1 LKGYIE
7 TNGNVGEIVR
17 KLEDDYLHGTTQISK
32 YVSFEMHDNIEKID
46 AYLNS
51 KHTSG
56 LKDSQGREKP
66 FFNIVTAAVN
76 IWFRATDIDRKH
88 IRIKA
93 SKNKDV
99 IPAFLAT
106 VHVQDWMRKENFG
119 QFLNEWGR
127 TLARYGSAV
136 CKFVEKEGEL
146 HSMNVPWNRIICDTI
161 DFDGNVKI
169 EILELTP
176 SQLRK
181 REGYDKEI
189 VDKLCN
195 NLVERETLEG
205 QTKDQKNNYIK
216 LYEVHGEMPLSYLT
230 NDEKDSDKYV
240 QQMHVLSFVEGKE
253 KGDYDDYTLISG
265 REERDPYMITH
276 LIKEDGRAMA
286 IGAVEHLFEAQW
298 IVNHSQK
305 AIKDQLDLASKLIFQ
320 TSDGSYVGRN
330 ALTAIENG
338 DILIHKV
345 NEPLTQVNNNSHD
358 ITAWQS
364 VMAQWKSLGEQITGV
379 SDAMMGQ
386 NPPSGTAWRLTEAL
400 LQESHSLF
408 ELMTENKGLHL
419 EDMFRKYVIPFVKK
433 KLDTKEEVS
442 ATLEANDI
450 AKIDSLFIKNITVK
464 ESNEVLKK
472 KILKGSMPTPD
483 EQQMM
488 MLSMQGGMQET
499 LASMGNQRF
508 FKPDEI
514 EKKTWKDV
522 FKDIEWTLEV
532 DVTQEAQS
540 TKDDLTTLNSV
551 FQTIADPVRRQV
563 LGTPEGK
570 MLFNKILNATS
581 VVSPLEI
588 SDLPSVSPTITGG
601 GSPMEAL
608 PANQNVNV

>member
-1 LKGYIE
+1 MKGYIE